1 MDPFLFV
8 QLVFVI
14 AAREMLQEKCCI
26 KNCCILEWKHS
37 YWNRL
42 VSILSRVS
50 ILWPSR
56 FLFYDFQATGSMDG
70 NKPTLIPFWISLFQ
84 AFQIMFS
91 PKIEIDPFS
100 VMQWNLLRQI
110 VYCRNRNFLNPNF
123 YPKQSLADKRQI
135 DPVNLTVTVR
145 NDYTSHDT
153 RWQCAAKTFI
163 MACLDA
169 YMLNLTSIMYF

>member
-1 MDPFLFV
+1 MKKNKEKFPFDYFVFYFFASLTWLFLFMIVSKTTLYRSVWTVNQVSVDPFLFV

-50 ILWPSR
+50 ILWPNR

-84 AFQIMFS
+84 AFQIKFS
-91 PKIEIDPFS
+91 PKIEIAPFS
-100 VMQWNLLRQI
+100 VMQWNLLRQM
-110 VYCRNRNFLNPNF
+110 VYCRNRNFLN
-123 YPKQSLADKRQI
+123 
-135 DPVNLTVTVR
+135 
-145 NDYTSHDT
+145 
-153 RWQCAAKTFI
+153 
-163 MACLDA
+163 
-169 YMLNLTSIMYF
+169 